1 MSSVIAESLISSTV
15 SALEIELS
23 STMELSHSESLLA
36 KQSETINQS
45 ESNYISETS
54 AVPTAK
60 STISDSKLT
69 STWESSSLVNME
81 STYSVVMSESEITPI
96 PVHTSESATES
107 AAESSDIQT
116 QFTSTWTT
124 TKSDGS
130 FVTESGVI
138 SQSGTSFTTIATF
151 PPLYTSSDITTE
163 FISTWTATN
172 SDGSVTTEIELLVNP
187 EHR

>member
-1 MSSVIAESLISSTV
+1 
-15 SALEIELS
+15 
-23 STMELSHSESLLA
+23 
-36 KQSETINQS
+36 
-45 ESNYISETS
+45 
-54 AVPTAK
+54 
-60 STISDSKLT
+60 
-69 STWESSSLVNME
+69 
-81 STYSVVMSESEITPI
+81 MSESEITPI

-138 SQSGTSFTTIATF
+138 SQSGTSLPLLPHSHHYTHHQTLPLSLFPLG
-151 PPLYTSSDITTE
+151 PPLTLM
-163 FISTWTATN
+163 
-172 SDGSVTTEIELLVNP
+172 VLLPLRLELLVNP

>member
-1 MSSVIAESLISSTV
+1 MLVQSQSQLHLLKYHLIHISLVKHISQKVSSSAEPTFVTPSESIIINISEPAVSTDSVQPSTEPQPDMSSVIAESLISSTV

-81 STYSVVMSESEITPI
+81 STYSVVI
-96 PVHTSESATES
+96 
-107 AAESSDIQT
+107 
-116 QFTSTWTT
+116 
-124 TKSDGS
+124 
-130 FVTESGVI
+130 
-138 SQSGTSFTTIATF
+138 
-151 PPLYTSSDITTE
+151 
-163 FISTWTATN
+163 
-172 SDGSVTTEIELLVNP
+172 VNLK
-187 EHR
+187 